1 MTVRTTVRINLNVA
15 GEISQEAVLRGVR
28 GATIEA
34 KARLKGDVLGEP
46 GTGRTYT
53 HKFFTDKQG
62 RLRVGGLREGGPH
75 TASAPGRAPAPDT
88 GRLRQS
94 VQSEVFSTPEGAL
107 GVVSVNA
114 EYAEHL
120 QFGTE
125 KVAPRPFMD
134 ILIREYSDRIRAA
147 FEQYARVT

>member
-28 GATIEA
+28 AATIEA
-34 KARLKGDVLGEP
+34 KTLTIDKLSQP
-46 GTGRTYT
+46 GRGRTYERGT
-53 HKFFTDKQG
+53 ISH
-62 RLRVGGLREGGPH
+62 R
-75 TASAPGRAPAPDT
+75 ASAPGDPPAPDT

-114 EYAEHL
+114 SYAEAL
-120 QFGTE
+120 ELGTE
-125 KVAPRPFMD
+125 KIAPRPFISRVIAD
-134 ILIREYSDRIRAA
+134 NGERLQAVFAR
-147 FEQYARVT
+147 FARVT